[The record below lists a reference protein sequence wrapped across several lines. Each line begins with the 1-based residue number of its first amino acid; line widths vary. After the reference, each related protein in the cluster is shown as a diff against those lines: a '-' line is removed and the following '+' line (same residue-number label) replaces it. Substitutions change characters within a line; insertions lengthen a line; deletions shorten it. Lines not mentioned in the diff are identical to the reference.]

1 MTGEEQRQYNS
12 LSYEA
17 RQEYDDIK
25 RKRPHWS
32 HNQIMAKLATII
44 NIDKMIEE
52 GKGNPAEDPKLLK
65 EVLEGAKAFLIG
77 VGCFIW
83 DVFEAIDDAINTLTS
98 MIASGIRY
106 IGDKL
111 EEFWDWLTS

>member
-1 MTGEEQRQYNS
+1 MTSEEQRQYNS

-32 HNQIMAKLATII
+32 HKQIMAKLATTI

-65 EVLEGAKAFLIG
+65 EVLEGAKSFLIE

-83 DVFEAIDDAINTLTS
+83 DVFEAIDNSISALTG

-111 EEFWDWLTS
+111 EEFWEWLTN